1 MFPSRLTLVALAATV
16 AVACAGTRSAEAWPG
31 DRLSAGS
38 YSFEVVDASGSSLR
52 TFSHNGRSYVLGA
65 DGQRYKIVVRNHS
78 GRRVEAVV
86 SVDGR
91 DAIDGKP
98 ANWAKPGYI
107 VPPYGQVT
115 IDGFRVS
122 MRDVAAFRF
131 APVADSYAAQMGSDR
146 NVGVIGVA
154 VFAERYVPPPRP
166 VMRRDDYRPGY
177 GDEREA
183 KADAPRSPPAKSES
197 GKAAGAGPSGRAAA
211 ESSEPAP
218 REPPRDRPGLGTA
231 FGERT
236 HSPVV
241 QVDFVRG
248 RPHNP
253 DALLGAR
260 YNDRSGLL
268 ALGIDVD
275 GNRYRRYRYD
285 AWQRETA
292 RPFANLPPSF
302 SAPPPGWE
310 DFAE

>member
-1 MFPSRLTLVALAATV
+1 MFASRLTFAVLAATV

-31 DRLSAGS
+31 DRASAGS
-38 YSFEVVDASGSSLR
+38 YSFDVVDAGGSPLR
-52 TFSHNGRSYVLGA
+52 TFGHNGRTYVLGA
-65 DGQRYKIVVRNHS
+65 EGQRYKIVVRNHS

-98 ANWAKPGYI
+98 ANWSKPGYI
-107 VPPYGQVT
+107 VPPYGAVT

-122 MRDVAAFRF
+122 LRDVAAFRF
-131 APVADSYAAQMGSDR
+131 ASVADSYAAQMGNDR
-146 NVGVIGVA
+146 NVGVVGVA
-154 VFAERYVPPPRP
+154 VFTERHVPPPRP
-166 VMRRDDYRPGY
+166 VMRREYDRGGHGDD
-177 GDEREA
+177 REA
-183 KADAPRSPPAKSES
+183 KADSAPRSGPSAKAEA
-197 GKAAGAGPSGRAAA
+197 GKAAGAAPTGRSAA

-218 REPPRDRPGLGTA
+218 RDRTERPGLGTA

-241 QVDFVRG
+241 QVDFVRA
-248 RPHNP
+248 RPHSP
-253 DALLGAR
+253 DAVLGAR
-260 YNDRSGLL
+260 YNDRSGLI

-275 GNRYRRYRYD
+275 GNRYRRYHYD

-310 DFAE
+310 E